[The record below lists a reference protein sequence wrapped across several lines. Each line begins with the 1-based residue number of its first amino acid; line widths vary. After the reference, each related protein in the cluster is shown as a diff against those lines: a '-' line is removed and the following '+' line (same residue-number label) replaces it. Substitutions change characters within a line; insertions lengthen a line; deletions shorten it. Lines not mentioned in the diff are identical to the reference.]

1 MATDFWIA
9 SGAGNWATT
18 ADWSTGSVPGQSDDV
33 VIGSSSSATTVTSTG
48 GVTINTLN
56 ITPNDELSINGEVNG
71 VFSGSFNLI
80 NGMPEGNFGT
90 LDLEDAGFHVFGGTI
105 NNSGLILVKA
115 NQSSGGSFLFLADN
129 GGGTVTL
136 NGAGMVVLDGNDQTL
151 NAVIQGEG
159 GRAPSNLI
167 NDDNNISGTGT
178 VGVSLN
184 IINHGTF
191 ETNNFLELGTM
202 QIVGSAGG
210 GSFDNENLLIAD
222 PNGVLILGMDGQTS
236 KIINNDLIELENSV
250 QGTQSIIEIAG
261 TLTLQNHEVLGLG
274 SNIAGNVIVGG
285 PGGIAAELILDGG
298 TLAGVGRLGG
308 NNLTLFIEALTYVVC
323 ASGTMTIDT
332 GATTIQPTGVLEAI
346 NGSLMEDFTP
356 NIANQGTIAALNGG
370 VIDVNGNIANSNGG
384 VVNIGANSKI
394 MLEEG
399 FVVSGTIQFT
409 GSNATLATATYTSG
423 ISTQTT
429 VSGTGTGD
437 SFYFS
442 NIYFFP
448 GEHAIFQQNGGTGT
462 LSVVNSSGVTIT
474 SVTLAGQYTSADFT
488 VIAGSQNDVL
498 VKTNLAP
505 PTPPANAIN
514 DLITELYIGYYNRA
528 PDPSGETYWVTQLA
542 GGMSLSAIAQSYSV
556 QTESTALYP
565 FLANPNTSSTA
576 AIDSFIAAIYQN
588 LFGRAPDAAGQAY
601 YVQQLQ
607 NGQNT
612 VGGTIIAI
620 ESGAQGNDLLVLA
633 NKLTVGDYFD
643 TQIFNNNVQ
652 FSQSVALAALAAVTS
667 SASSITTA
675 EALVNTYVATAPHA
689 AQAATSSQAAVNV
702 VGVSPSHDLAI
713 AA

>member
-18 ADWSTGSVPGQSDDV
+18 ADWSTGSVPGLSDDV
-33 VIGSSSSATTVTSTG
+33 VIGSNSSAATVTSTG

-71 VFSGSFNLI
+71 QFSGSFNLI

-105 NNSGLILVKA
+105 NNSGLIFVKA
-115 NQSSGGSFLFLADN
+115 DQSSGGSFLFLADN

-136 NGAGMVVLDGNDQTL
+136 NGAGMVVLEGNDQTL
-151 NAVIQGEG
+151 NAVIQGQGG
-159 GRAPSNLI
+159 GRVASNLI

-178 VGVSLN
+178 VGADLN

-274 SNIAGNVIVGG
+274 SNIAGNVIVSD
-285 PGGIAAELILDGG
+285 GIAAELILDGG
-298 TLAGVGRLGG
+298 TLAGVGQLGD
-308 NNLTLFIEALTYVVC
+308 NHLTLFIEALTYVVSS
-323 ASGTMTIDT
+323 SGTMAFAP

-346 NGSLMEDFTP
+346 DGGVIDDFSPIT
-356 NIANQGTIAALNGG
+356 NQGTIAALAGG
-370 VIDVNGNIANSNGG
+370 GIDVFSNITNSNGG
-384 VVNIGANSKI
+384 VVNIGSNSEI
-394 MLEEG
+394 LLQPG
-399 FVVSGTIQFT
+399 VVVSGTIQFT
-409 GSNATLATATYTSG
+409 GSGAILETESPF
-423 ISTQTT
+423 STHTT
-429 VSGTGTGD
+429 VSGFGTGD
-437 SFYFS
+437 IVEFGYLNFVS
-442 NIYFFP
+442 
-448 GEHAIFQQNGGTGT
+448 GDHAIFQQNGGTGT
-462 LSVVNSSGVTIT
+462 LSVLNSAGATIA

-488 VIAGSQNDVL
+488 VLAGTGIDVL
-498 VKTNLAP
+498 IE
-505 PTPPANAIN
+505 TPPANVIN
-514 DLITELYIGYYNRA
+514 DLITELYVGYYNRA
-528 PDPSGETYWVTQLA
+528 PDPSGENYWVTQLA

-576 AIDSFIAAIYQN
+576 AIDSFIAAIYEN
-588 LFGRAPDAAGQAY
+588 LFGRAPDAAGQTY

-667 SASSITTA
+667 SASSVTTA

-689 AQAATSSQAAVNV
+689 AQAATSSQAEVNL
-702 VGVSPSHDLAI
+702 VGVSASHDLAI

>member
-1 MATDFWIA
+1 MATDSWIA

-18 ADWSTGSVPGQSDDV
+18 ADWSTGSVPGLSDDV
-33 VIGSSSSATTVTSTG
+33 VIGSSSSAATVTLVINTAVISTDV
-48 GVTINTLN
+48 VTINSLK
-56 ITPNDELSINGEVNG
+56 ITPNDELSINGDSG
-71 VFSGSFNLI
+71 FSDFTI
-80 NGMPEGNFGT
+80 TNGMPNGNFGT
-90 LDLEDAGFHVFGGTI
+90 LDLENVVFEVSGGTI
-105 NNSGLILVKA
+105 NNSGLIVVK
-115 NQSSGGSFLFLADN
+115 SSGMFLAAD
-129 GGGTVTL
+129 GSGTVTL
-136 NGAGMVVLDGNDQTL
+136 NGAGMVVLEGTGFIDGDGDTQHET
-151 NAVIQGEG
+151 
-159 GRAPSNLI
+159 SNFI
-167 NDDNNISGTGT
+167 NDDNNISGNGT
-178 VGVSLN
+178 VGLYLN
-184 IINHGTF
+184 VINYGTF

-202 QIVGSAGG
+202 QIIGSAGG

-222 PNGVLILGMDGQTS
+222 PNGILILGMDGKTS
-236 KIINNDLIELENSV
+236 KIINNDLIELKNSV
-250 QGTQSIIEIAG
+250 QNTQSTIEIAG
-261 TLTLQNHEVLGLG
+261 TLFLENRQVLGLG
-274 SNIAGNVIVGG
+274 SNIAGNVIVSDGK
-285 PGGIAAELILDGG
+285 AAELILDGG
-298 TLAGVGRLGG
+298 TLAGVGQLGDDH
-308 NNLTLFIEALTYVVC
+308 LTLFIEALTYVVSS
-323 ASGTMTIDT
+323 SGTMVFSPI
-332 GATTIQPTGVLEAI
+332 ATTIQPTGVLEAI
-346 NGSLMEDFTP
+346 NGSVINDFSP
-356 NIANQGTIAALNGG
+356 IANQGTIAALAGG
-370 VIDVNGNIANSNGG
+370 AINVFDNITNSNGG
-384 VVNIGANSKI
+384 VVNIGAGSEILLQPNVI
-394 MLEEG
+394 
-399 FVVSGTIQFT
+399 VSGTIQFT
-409 GSNATLATATYTSG
+409 GSSAKLETLSPF
-423 ISTQTT
+423 STLTT
-429 VSGTGTGD
+429 VSAIGTGD
-437 SFYFS
+437 SVEFGYLNFVS
-442 NIYFFP
+442 
-448 GEHAIFQQNGGTGT
+448 GDHAIFQQHGSTGT
-462 LSVVNSSGVTIT
+462 LSVLNSGGATIA

-488 VIAGSQNDVL
+488 VVGTGNGGTGGDVL
-498 VKTNLAP
+498 VETNLAP

-514 DLITELYIGYYNRA
+514 DLITELYVGYYNRA